1 MPNRTLLLFALTLVT
16 PLAWA
21 QEPARR
27 VEREANNPMRMII
40 EAAKIKPK
48 AKLAETAK
56 PLPRA
61 SAELPPASAEARAA
75 PVVAVPIAV
84 PVAAPAAA
92 APEAPAASV
101 AETPAA
107 AVADAPPAPAA
118 RVSEAEP
125 APLPPASPP
134 ESTVATVE
142 VAASPRSTLPEVAAP
157 VAEPEPVAL
166 KLASVVEPVM
176 PRQWIGKLRGEL
188 QVHIAFTVNADGTVA
203 GAAVRRSSHPQLD
216 ASVLDAVRQWRYE
229 PISAPRPHEV
239 QLVLRQ
245 PD

>member
-1 MPNRTLLLFALTLVT
+1 MPTRTLLLFALTLVT

-27 VEREANNPMRMII
+27 VEREASNPMRMII
-40 EAAKIKPK
+40 EAAKIRPK
-48 AKLAETAK
+48 AKAAEVPK
-56 PLPRA
+56 PMARTT
-61 SAELPPASAEARAA
+61 AELVPPAVEARA
-75 PVVAVPIAV
+75 PTAVE
-84 PVAAPAAA
+84 APAAA
-92 APEAPAASV
+92 AAEAPAVPV
-101 AETPAA
+101 AEVPAA
-107 AVADAPPAPAA
+107 PMAEAPPASVP
-118 RVSEAEP
+118 RVAEAES

-142 VAASPRSTLPEVAAP
+142 VAATPRSTVPEIVAPA
-157 VAEPEPVAL
+157 VEPEPVAL

-176 PRQWIGKLRGEL
+176 PRQWLGKLRGEL
-188 QVHIAFTVNADGTVA
+188 QVHVAFTVNADGTVA
-203 GAAVRRSSHPQLD
+203 GAAVRRSSHPQVD

-229 PISAPRPHEV
+229 PIAAPRPHEV